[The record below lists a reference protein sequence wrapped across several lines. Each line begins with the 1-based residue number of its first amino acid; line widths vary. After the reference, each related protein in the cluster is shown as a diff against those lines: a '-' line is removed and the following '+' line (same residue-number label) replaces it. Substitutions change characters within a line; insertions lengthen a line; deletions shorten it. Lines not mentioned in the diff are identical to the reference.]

1 MEGLQSTPT
10 GREPGARP
18 VAVITGGRRGIG
30 QACALSLAEAGFD
43 IVILDLEEDADATQT
58 LAKLADH
65 GVRARMVVGNIA
77 DVDHRAGLV
86 DRVFQAFGT
95 VDCLVNN
102 AGVLSGTRG
111 QDLLNVTPRDFDHV
125 MSVNLRGTFFFTQEV
140 ARRMVGE
147 AEKGPSAE
155 RSIITI
161 SSGAVGR
168 ARTDSPEYAFSKS
181 CLALMS
187 QMFALRLGKHGIRT
201 YEIRPGINRTEM
213 SRDAWG
219 MYEELID
226 EGRFPIPR
234 LGLPED
240 VGKTVAS
247 LATGGLAYCTGG
259 HVYVDGGFH
268 IPTSVRPRRK

>member
-1 MEGLQSTPT
+1 
-10 GREPGARP
+10 
-18 VAVITGGRRGIG
+18 VAAVTGGRRGIG
-30 QACALSLAEAGFD
+30 QACAISLAEAGFD
-43 IVILDLEEDADATQT
+43 VVIVDLEEDAGATQT
-58 LAKLADH
+58 LANAAEH
-65 GVRARMVVGNIA
+65 GARAGMVVGNIA
-77 DVDHRAGLV
+77 EIDHRADLV
-86 DRVFQAFGT
+86 DRLYQAFGT

-111 QDLLNVTPRDFDHV
+111 QDLLNVTPADFDHV

-147 AEKGPSAE
+147 AAKGPPAE

-219 MYEELID
+219 MYEELIA

-234 LGLPED
+234 LGVPED

-268 IPTSVRPRRK
+268 IPTSVRPRRN

>member
-77 DVDHRAGLV
+77 DIDHRAGLV

>member
-1 MEGLQSTPT
+1 M
-10 GREPGARP
+10 
-18 VAVITGGRRGIG
+18 AVVTGGRRGIG
-30 QACALSLAEAGFD
+30 QACAYALAGAGFD
-43 IVILDLEEDADATQT
+43 IVIVDLEEPGAAET
-58 LAKLADH
+58 LANCRERGA
-65 GVRARMVVGNIA
+65 RAQMQVGDIA
-77 DVDHRAGLV
+77 DIDQRAPLV
-86 DRVFQAFGT
+86 SRIFEVFGT

-111 QDLLNVTPRDFDHV
+111 QDLLDVTPRDFDHV
-125 MSVNLRGTFFFTQEV
+125 MTVNLRGTFFLTQEI
-140 ARRMVGE
+140 ARRMI
-147 AEKGPSAE
+147 AEGDIERPAE

-168 ARTDSPEYAFSKS
+168 ARTDSPEYAFSKT

-201 YEIRPGINRTEM
+201 YEIRPGVNKTEM
-213 SRDAWG
+213 SRGAWS
-219 MYEELID
+219 MYEELIA

-247 LATGGLAYCTGG
+247 LATGMLPYCTGG
-259 HVYVDGGFH
+259 HVYLDGGFH
-268 IPTSVRPRRK
+268 IPTSERPRRK

>member
-58 LAKLADH
+58 LARVADH

-77 DVDHRAGLV
+77 DIDHRAGLV